1 MAAPTIVSASSTTV
15 ASGTSITINA
25 PSSITRGNIL
35 IAVIATTSSS
45 VLATP
50 LDWIRLSLP
59 ANGEASYWKVAG
71 SSEPSD
77 YTWTWTTSS
86 VGCGLIVQITG
97 NSVFPIEAYSAQSN
111 ASSANIT
118 APSIT
123 TLSKTDLLVN
133 IYATNTAN
141 TITVPAGQNN
151 IGGTTG
157 NSRAIICGYE
167 TLADTYA
174 TGTITSN
181 GTNVS
186 NNDTVTIGGK
196 VYTFKTTLTPAEGEI
211 LIGATATDSLTNLAN
226 AINYSGGTPG
236 TDYQVGLESSWV
248 TSSAP
253 VANVITLTSI
263 SIGTIGNSTTLAKSA
278 ATLTVSGATLSGAVN
293 ANAATGTK
301 VATSSAAI
309 NYGFSFAIKEP
320 TNIGNLL
327 PAGEFNSKNFLETSY
342 TNAPVVG
349 VGSGMMNFMSNLGMY
364 YGRYKLVINTQL
376 AGINGPGYKVVVTPH
391 GQENIV
397 LRSGITDTTG
407 ILTFTDLAPGYYTIY
422 GVDMDDV
429 RRGAIADYVQAVAM

>member
-25 PSSITRGNIL
+25 PSSISRGNIL

-50 LDWIRLSLP
+50 SDWIRLNLP
-59 ANGEASYWKVAG
+59 ANGEASYWKTAG
-71 SSEPSD
+71 SSEPAD

-97 NSVFPIEAYSAQSN
+97 NSISPIEASN
-111 ASSANIT
+111 AQANGSSVNIT
-118 APSIT
+118 AP
-123 TLSKTDLLVN
+123 TLTPFAKTDLLVN

-157 NSRAIICGYE
+157 NSRAIICGYQ
-167 TLADTYA
+167 TLADSYA

-211 LIGATATDSLTNLAN
+211 LIGGTASDSLTNLAN

-263 SIGTIGNSTTLAKSA
+263 SIRTIGNSTTLAKSA
-278 ATLTVSGATLSGAVN
+278 ATLTLSGATLSGAVN
-293 ANAATGTK
+293 GNDATGTR

-309 NYGFSFAIKEP
+309 NYGFSFVIKEP
-320 TNIGNLL
+320 FVVGNLM
-327 PAGEFNSKNFLETSY
+327 PAGEFSSINFLPSGY
-342 TNAPVVG
+342 SNAPVVG
-349 VGSGMMNFMSNLGMY
+349 IGAGPSFLSNSGMY
-364 YGRYKLVINTQL
+364 YGRYKLVVNTQL
-376 AGINGPGYKVVVTPH
+376 AGINGPGYKVVVTRH
-391 GQENIV
+391 GQENVV
-397 LRSGITDTTG
+397 LRSGITNTTG
-407 ILTFTDLAPGYYTIY
+407 ILTFTDLAPGYYTVY

-429 RRGAIADYVQAVAM
+429 RRGAIADYIEAVAM